1 MPHPLHAP
9 DGRTP
14 RAIVFDLDGT
24 LADTMSAHF
33 LAWTEVTRD
42 AGIDFPEDRFYAM
55 GGVPTLTIFRTLIE
69 EQGVDADAVALSK
82 KKEEAFQ
89 AHIPACRPVARVLAV
104 LRSAQ
109 AAGVPC
115 AVATGGNRPTATA
128 TLAAIG
134 LADDFPATVVV
145 TADDTRR
152 AQASPRTLPA
162 RRRATWR
169 RPRRLRRLRGHG
181 PGAGEHRRRGH
192 ARHRHPADVEGCPLR
207 GRLFLEERKRR
218 LRDARESGL
227 HGPRRAGAG
236 GLWPVG

>member
-24 LADTMSAHF
+24 LADTMPAHF

-42 AGIDFPEDRFYAM
+42 AGIDFSEDRFYAM
-55 GGVPTLTIFRTLIE
+55 GGVPTLRILRTLID
-69 EQGVDADAVALSK
+69 EQGVDADAATLAQ
-82 KKEEAFQ
+82 KKEAAFE
-89 AHIPACRPVARVLAV
+89 AHIPACRPAPGVLAV

-115 AVATGGNRPTATA
+115 AVATGGNRATAAA

-145 TADDTRR
+145 TADDT
-152 AQASPRTLPA
+152 T
-162 RRRATWR
+162 
-169 RPRRLRRLRGHG
+169 
-181 PGAGEHRRRGH
+181 EHKP
-192 ARHRHPADVEGCPLR
+192 HPAPFLLAAERLGVAPGGCDAYEDTDLGLESIAAAGMR
-207 GRLFLEERKRR
+207 GIDIRR
-218 LRDARESGL
+218 M
-227 HGPRRAGAG
+227 
-236 GLWPVG
+236 